1 MIGTEILVN
10 EKAKPV
16 NQELSTGPTSVYD
29 MNRGNRS
36 QIKRANTT
44 PFMSKVKYVLTNIR
58 PVNNSFEYR
67 FSADDGKEYTIEFRS
82 TIEADECIAHAL
94 NEPLPDYNDFHARKS
109 F

>member
-1 MIGTEILVN
+1 MVGTEIVVN
-10 EKAKPV
+10 EQAKPV
-16 NQELSTGPTSVYD
+16 HDEISTGPTSVYD
-29 MNRGNRS
+29 MNKGGRQ

-58 PVNNSFEYR
+58 PVDNGLEYM
-67 FSADDGKEYTIEFRS
+67 FTADDGQAYTMMFRS
-82 TIEADECIAHAL
+82 TREADECIAYAL